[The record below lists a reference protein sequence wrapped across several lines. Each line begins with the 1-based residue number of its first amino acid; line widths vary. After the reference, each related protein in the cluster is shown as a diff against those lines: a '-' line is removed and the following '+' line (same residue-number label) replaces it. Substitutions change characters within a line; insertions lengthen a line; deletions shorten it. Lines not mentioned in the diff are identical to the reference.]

1 MRVLIVDDQALLRHG
16 LRKLL
21 EFEDGIEVAGD
32 VGDGLEALEFLAA
45 ASGRGGLP
53 DVALVDARMPRMDGL
68 TLIAR
73 MREEYPG
80 VPAIVLTTFD
90 DDDVIFG
97 CLRAGARGHLLKD
110 VPPEELVSALQ
121 RVARGETV
129 LGAAAAERLVASLD
143 GIPGPVPA
151 GSAPAAVPAGPA
163 EPTGSARSPLS
174 QREWEVARMI
184 GEGATNREIARG
196 LFITDGTTRNHVTNI
211 LRKLGLRDRT
221 RLALWVREQDAGRG
235 GPGAD

>member
-1 MRVLIVDDQALLRHG
+1 MRVLIVDDQVLLRHG

-32 VGDGLEALEFLAA
+32 VGDGVEALEFLAESEA
-45 ASGRGGLP
+45 LP

-68 TLIAR
+68 TLIER
-73 MREEYPG
+73 MRQEYPD
-80 VPAIVLTTFD
+80 VPAVVLTTFD
-90 DDDVIFG
+90 DDDIIFG

-121 RVARGETV
+121 RVVRGETV
-129 LGAAAAERLVASLD
+129 LGTAAAERLVASL
-143 GIPGPVPA
+143 GGGQGPATPAEPA
-151 GSAPAAVPAGPA
+151 GSAEPAGPRP
-163 EPTGSARSPLS
+163 ESPLS
-174 QREWEVARMI
+174 EREWEVARMI
-184 GEGATNREIARG
+184 GAGATNREIARG

-221 RLALWVREQDAGRG
+221 RLALWVREQ
-235 GPGAD
+235 GADGS